1 MKHTTTD
8 GFDLEKLDKL
18 YDSHANASQMNRE
31 HAAWRQVCKQLAA
44 RGIDL
49 NGWEPIACAIRLWGE
64 ELVALR
70 EENPEHTA
78 KALAEKRLA
87 YAKHVIRDGKP

>member
-1 MKHTTTD
+1 VKHTTTD
-8 GFDLEKLDKL
+8 GFDLMKLDKL

-44 RGIDL
+44 LGVDL
-49 NGWEPIACAIRLWGE
+49 NKQEPLACAVRLWGE

-70 EENPEHTA
+70 EENPEHTT
-78 KALAEKRLA
+78 KALDERRLE
-87 YAKHVIRDGKP
+87 YASHVIRDGKL